1 MSRIRSAAE
10 DLKVINKTLERLEA
24 HGVGLADAAQ
34 GLRRV
39 SNVLGVALQELE
51 AHEARLKALDDD
63 LGDHLLAHE
72 GWQPSK
78 QEWVEY
84 LATSKEERK
93 KEAET

>member
-1 MSRIRSAAE
+1 MSRIRSAVE

-24 HGVGLADAAQ
+24 NGVGLADAAQ

-72 GWQPSK
+72 KPEFAAAELK
-78 QEWVEY
+78 EW
-84 LATSKEERK
+84 LGLRREERK
-93 KEAET
+93 KE